1 MYAVILN
8 FETLK
13 VDVLD
18 VSNTPDEMY
27 YEEYIETVL
36 DYSLSNSQ
44 WMIVDKTPTFN
55 FIK

>member
-44 WMIVDKTPTFN
+44 WMIIDETPTFN

>member
-44 WMIVDKTPTFN
+44 WMIVDETPTFN